1 MSNLYYINAS
11 DFSQEG
17 GHMTANIGGVSLIM
31 FHSNRCPHC
40 IAFLPEFKRL
50 PGAMMG
56 LNFGTCCVDD
66 GNRSVVEMSKQSSTP
81 ITSVPKFILYVEGR
95 PYVEY
100 SGQRSRPAI
109 LAFLQEISAKINQSL
124 SFARPRRTRQQEGV
138 GQQPGMQ
145 YQQPAMQQQQPP
157 QNAQMAPPPPQ
168 ARVQPPRNGGGGY
181 ELTNPNSSV
190 KIAPNTGVKEYET
203 SYGRPYNT
211 TNEMDFLEY
220 ERAYRETHPNSGG
233 GFKK

>member
-11 DFSQEG
+11 DFAQES
-17 GHMTANIGGVSLIM
+17 GHMTANIGGVTLIM

-50 PGAMMG
+50 PGAMLG

-66 GNRSVVEMSKQSSTP
+66 GNKTVVEMSRQTSTP

-109 LAFLQEISAKINQSL
+109 LAFLQEITSKINQSL
-124 SFARPRRTRQQEGV
+124 SFAKPRRTRQEPGV
-138 GQQPGMQ
+138 GGQMMQ
-145 YQQPAMQQQQPP
+145 SPPQQQQNQMPP
-157 QNAQMAPPPPQ
+157 QMAPPPPQ
-168 ARVQPPRNGGGGY
+168 ARVQQPPRGGGF
-181 ELTNPNSSV
+181 EMTNPNSSV

-220 ERAYRETHPNSGG
+220 ERAYRESHGG
-233 GFKK
+233 GGGMKK